1 MLQTTIIGNIGSE
14 PVTKSDNGKEFTA
27 FKVAHNDTWT
37 DQAGTKHTNVIWV
50 DCILNGRPNV
60 VEYLKKGT
68 QVYVSGDTR
77 LRVYS
82 SEKDRCMKAG
92 LTIAVRSIELLG
104 GKSDDVPLRLYDKD
118 GAEHQV
124 SKWYLT
130 DVKDTQL
137 MSQRGSYFNVDKKG
151 WVTRVREEQ
160 QSAAADDDGTNQKDG
175 YDGF

>member
-37 DQAGTKHTNVIWV
+37 DQSGTRHTNVIWV

-104 GKSDDVPLRLYDKD
+104 GKSDDVPSRLYDKD

-130 DVKDTQL
+130 DVKQTQL
-137 MSQRGSYFNVDKKG
+137 MSQRGAQFIVDKKG
-151 WVTRVREEQ
+151 WVTPVKVEQ
-160 QSAAADDDGTNQKDG
+160 LSAAAGTDTSDEKNG

>member
-1 MLQTTIIGNIGSE
+1 MLQTTVIGNIGSE

-37 DQAGTKHTNVIWV
+37 DQSGTKHTNVIWV

-104 GKSDDVPLRLYDKD
+104 GKSDDVPSRLYDKD
-118 GAEHQV
+118 GLEHQV
-124 SKWYLT
+124 TKWYLT
-130 DVKDTQL
+130 DVKNAQL
-137 MSQRGSYFNVDKKG
+137 YNTRGVQFNVNENG
-151 WVTRVREEQ
+151 WVTPVKEEQ
-160 QSAAADDDGTNQKDG
+160 QSDAIDDDGTKTKNG